1 MPAKTE
7 RLEPFPTLAGAF
19 ARAKVRFVVIGVSG
33 VNHYAQTAGL
43 VFATQDRDLF
53 LPPDPANEL
62 RAWHACRREGFE
74 LWCGD
79 EPLGQPMDRVLAEQV
94 VSRRALVRADGHG
107 LLVDLTLVMA
117 GFTFEK
123 VWSRRRVFK
132 VGEVNVPV
140 ASLKDIVAS
149 KAAAGRP
156 KDRLFLATHEEA
168 LRELGRRRR
177 GRPSADSKEHR
188 HR

>member
-1 MPAKTE
+1 
-7 RLEPFPTLAGAF
+7 
-19 ARAKVRFVVIGVSG
+19 VVIGVSG

-43 VFATQDRDLF
+43 VFTTQDRDLF

-62 RAWHACRREGFE
+62 KAWRACRDEGFA

-79 EPLGQPMDRVLAEQV
+79 EPLGEPMDRVLAEQV
-94 VSRRALVRADGHG
+94 VSRRALVRAERHG
-107 LLVDLTLVMA
+107 LLVDLSLVMA
-117 GFTFEK
+117 GFAFED
-123 VWSRRRVFK
+123 VWPRRRVFM
-132 VGEVNVPV
+132 VEGVEIPV

-177 GRPSADSKEHR
+177 GRDSARMTKKDQSR
-188 HR
+188 

>member
-1 MPAKTE
+1 M
-7 RLEPFPTLAGAF
+7 
-19 ARAKVRFVVIGVSG
+19 VIGVSG
-33 VNHYAQTAGL
+33 INHYAQTAGL
-43 VFATQDRDLF
+43 VFTTQDRDLF
-53 LPPDPANEL
+53 LPADPKNEL
-62 RAWHACRREGFE
+62 KAWQSCQDEGFE

-107 LLVDLTLVMA
+107 LLIDLTLVMA
-117 GFTFEK
+117 GYAFDD
-123 VWSRRRVFK
+123 VWLRRRLFK
-132 VGEVNVPV
+132 VEGVEVPV

-149 KAAAGRP
+149 KAAVGRP

-177 GRPSADSKEHR
+177 GAPSSHPPKKNKS
-188 HR
+188 